1 MDNNDIITWS
11 IAIAAV
17 AFVVLCAFLISL
29 LRTAQRSLITAQS
42 AMQEVKETVEG
53 LQGEVKKLAETVN
66 FVANDIT
73 GKLRRTDPLF
83 EAVQD
88 VGQILSEV
96 TGTARVATKNISQA
110 VRQKAAA
117 IDTGAKGTP
126 SWVKWAA
133 LGSRVAMG
141 FRYGWKQAEQPN
153 RPVWQ
158 QQEQPR
164 SYQSGDV

>member
-1 MDNNDIITWS
+1 MDNNDVVTWS

-66 FVANDIT
+66 FVASDIT

-88 VGQILSEV
+88 VGQILSQV
-96 TGTARVATKNISQA
+96 TGTARVATHTISQA

-117 IDTGAKGTP
+117 MDTGAKGSP

-141 FRYGWKQAEQPN
+141 FKHGWKQAEQPN
-153 RPVWQ
+153 RPIW
-158 QQEQPR
+158 ENTKQPGTYER
-164 SYQSGDV
+164 GEI